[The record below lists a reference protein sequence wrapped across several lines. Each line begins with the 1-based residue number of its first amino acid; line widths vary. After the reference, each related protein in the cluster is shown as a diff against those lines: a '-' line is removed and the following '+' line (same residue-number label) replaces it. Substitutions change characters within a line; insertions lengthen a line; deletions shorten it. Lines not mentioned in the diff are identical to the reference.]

1 MNKKHYRQQ
10 IANCIAGAVVCVVS
24 APFLTVMSYRTLTLF
39 EIRNDNLQV
48 TVVLHIGKAANY
60 HLKSNDLKHIYY
72 NLCVKLNDL
81 IMTNNN
87 STFKA
92 FRVEEKDG
100 SYIGSVKEIEFSA
113 LDKDEI
119 LVKVHYSSLNYKDA
133 LSASGNKGVTKN
145 YPHTPGIDAVG
156 IIEKSNNET
165 LKVGEKVIVTSYDLG
180 MNTDGGFAE
189 YIKVPSKWAVKL
201 PENMTMKESMVYGT
215 AGLTAGMSVLR
226 LIELIKPEDG
236 KIVVSGATGGVG
248 SLSVSILSK
257 LGYSVVAITGKKT
270 ERDYLINLGAEDIIL
285 RNEIEKLDKKPLLKP
300 LFAGAIDTVGGVILE
315 NIIKST
321 DSIGV
326 VTCCGNVASPKLYLT
341 VFPFI
346 LRGITLIGIDSQNYP
361 MKYRTKV
368 WKMLSDKWKPK
379 QLEDTCFE
387 IKLEEIQ
394 QKIALMLEGKL
405 KGRTILKLTE

>member
-1 MNKKHYRQQ
+1 
-10 IANCIAGAVVCVVS
+10 
-24 APFLTVMSYRTLTLF
+24 
-39 EIRNDNLQV
+39 
-48 TVVLHIGKAANY
+48 
-60 HLKSNDLKHIYY
+60 
-72 NLCVKLNDL
+72 
-81 IMTNNN
+81 
-87 STFKA
+87 
-92 FRVEEKDG
+92 
-100 SYIGSVKEIEFSA
+100 
-113 LDKDEI
+113 
-119 LVKVHYSSLNYKDA
+119 
-133 LSASGNKGVTKN
+133 
-145 YPHTPGIDAVG
+145 
-156 IIEKSNNET
+156 
-165 LKVGEKVIVTSYDLG
+165 

-226 LIELIKPEDG
+226 LTELIKPEDG

-257 LGYSVVAITGKKT
+257 LGYSVVAITGKET

-300 LFAGAIDTVGGVILE
+300 LFAGAIDTVGGTILE

-326 VTCCGNVASPKLYLT
+326 VTCCGNVASPKLDLT

-387 IKLEEIQ
+387 IKLEDIQ